1 MNVVDRVQLRL
12 FLAELTHV
20 RVTEKDSC
28 AEEAIRRTLER
39 QPDAAYLLVQRVLQL
54 ENALCVARAGEAA
67 PRAVQVGAR
76 PVERATPPRSET
88 PWWLQQAA
96 TFAGVAF
103 LAQSAEYLLGP
114 WY

>member
-1 MNVVDRVQLRL
+1 MNVVARVQLRL

-20 RVTEKDSC
+20 RVTEKDSR
-28 AEEAIRRTLER
+28 AEEAIRRMLER

-67 PRAVQVGAR
+67 PRAVPVGAR
-76 PVERATPPRSET
+76 PAERAALPRPEA

-103 LAQSAEYLLGP
+103 LARSAEYLLGP
-114 WY
+114 WC

>member
-1 MNVVDRVQLRL
+1 MNVVDRVQLGL
-12 FLAELTHV
+12 FLAELTHISV
-20 RVTEKDSC
+20 AEKDRR
-28 AEEAIRRTLER
+28 AEEAIRRMLER

-54 ENALCVARAGEAA
+54 ENALCIARAGEAA
-67 PRAVQVGAR
+67 PRGVPAAER
-76 PVERATPPRSET
+76 PAGRPEA

-103 LAQSAEYLLGP
+103 LARSAEYLLGP